1 MAQKRDEWKGKTI
14 DNIIKANSWFF
25 ENIDKIDKLV
35 ARLIKKKKKTQ
46 ITKICDK
53 RRDIT
58 TDLSE
63 IKRIIREYYEQLYTN
78 RLYNRWNVGVPI
90 VAQWIKDMT

>member
-35 ARLIKKKKKTQ
+35 AWLIKKKE
-46 ITKICDK
+46 D
-53 RRDIT
+53 
-58 TDLSE
+58 SN
-63 IKRIIREYYEQLYTN
+63 Y
-78 RLYNRWNVGVPI
+78 
-90 VAQWIKDMT
+90 